1 MRQPKTITVRALKSA
16 LKNKEFILH
25 YQPKTSMVT
34 GKTYGAEAL
43 LRWQQPDG
51 TLVPPFEF
59 IPLAE
64 KSEFIQEITHFVFSK
79 LIEDMTLINAVNDD
93 LVISF
98 NASGK
103 DFHDSK
109 FTNIVLYALKNRFID
124 AKNLEIEVTETVL
137 MDEEHAKVTLAAL
150 ANKGVSIAMD
160 DFGEGHSGLATLSK
174 WPFTTLKIDKG
185 LIDDIATSGKNHAII
200 QASIRMAHQ
209 LNIDVVAEGIE
220 DEETYQILQ
229 SYGCKAGQ
237 GFWICKPLPLEKFIK
252 YLKTYKQL
260 PAKPVGLLYMA
271 QLDHLQWRKAV
282 IDSALFLR
290 EIKGERTLDDLRN
303 RPELDHTQC
312 KLGKWYY
319 GQGRFFKEHSIY
331 KGMEAPH
338 RELHTIGEKLLR
350 RSMKHCHWDEF
361 TELTHA
367 LSKKSMEVLE
377 SLQSMENYLSVHHSL
392 EPSEPSHP
400 DFG

>member
-1 MRQPKTITVRALKSA
+1 MDQLNPITIRALKNA

-34 GKTYGAEAL
+34 GKVYGAEAL
-43 LRWQQPDG
+43 LRWQKPDG
-51 TLVPPFEF
+51 TLIPPFEF

-64 KSEFIQEITHFVFSK
+64 KSEFIQEITRFVFSQ
-79 LIEDMTLINAVNDD
+79 LIVDMALINTVNDD

-103 DFHDSK
+103 DFHNSK
-109 FTNIVLYALKNRFID
+109 FTNVILHALKNRFIN
-124 AKNLEIEVTETVL
+124 AKNLEVEVTETVL
-137 MDEEHAKVTLAAL
+137 MDEDHAKVTLTAL

-174 WPFTTLKIDKG
+174 WPFSTLKIDKC
-185 LIDDIATSGKNHAII
+185 LVDDIATSGKHHAII

-209 LNIDVVAEGIE
+209 LNLDVVAEGIE

-237 GFWICKPLPLEKFIK
+237 GYWISRPLSLEKFID
-252 YLKTYKQL
+252 YLKNYKQL

-319 GQGRFFKEHSIY
+319 DQGRFFEEQELY
-331 KGMEAPH
+331 KVMEVPH
-338 RELHTIGEKLLR
+338 RELHAIGEKLLK
-350 RSMKHCHWDEF
+350 RSMGHCDWDEF
-361 TELTHA
+361 SALTHA

-377 SLQSMENYLSVHHSL
+377 SLQSMENYLSVHH
-392 EPSEPSHP
+392 
-400 DFG
+400 

>member
-1 MRQPKTITVRALKSA
+1 MNQSKPVTVRALKNA
-16 LKNKEFILH
+16 LKHKEFILH

-34 GKTYGAEAL
+34 GKIYGAEAL
-43 LRWQQPDG
+43 LRWQKSDG
-51 TLVPPFEF
+51 TLIPPFEF
-59 IPLAE
+59 IPIAE
-64 KSEFIQEITHFVFSK
+64 KSEFIQEITRFVFSK
-79 LIEDMTLINAVNDD
+79 LIEDMALINTINDD

-109 FTNIVLYALKNRFID
+109 FTNVVLHALKNHFIK
-124 AKNLEIEVTETVL
+124 ARNLEIEVTETVL
-137 MDEEHAKVTLAAL
+137 MDEEHAKVTLTAL
-150 ANKGVSIAMD
+150 ANKGISIAMD

-174 WPFTTLKIDKG
+174 WPFTTLKIDKC
-185 LIDDIATSGKNHAII
+185 LVDDIATSGKNHAII

-237 GFWICKPLPLEKFIK
+237 GFWISKPLPLEKFIE
-252 YLKTYKQL
+252 YLKTYKRL

-282 IDSALFLR
+282 IDSALFLL
-290 EIKGERTLDDLRN
+290 ETKGERTLDDLRN

-319 GQGRFFKEHSIY
+319 GQGRFFEEQRIY
-331 KGMEAPH
+331 KGMEQPH
-338 RELHTIGEKLLR
+338 RELHAIGEKLLK
-350 RSMKHCHWDEF
+350 RSMEHCNWDEF

-377 SLQSMENYLSVHHSL
+377 SLQSMENHLSVHR
-392 EPSEPSHP
+392 
-400 DFG
+400 F